1 MGKSQTNSIQHVMS
15 SPTYLKKFFAKAFN
29 TSILE
34 KKRMAWVDYLRG
46 IAILLVVYRHVLLG
60 LQRANMDIPIAL
72 VNANMIFFS
81 FRMPL
86 FFILSGIFIN
96 GSIARR
102 PLNKLIYI
110 KFENLLYPYLVWS
123 FIQITLQMLLSR
135 YSNSDR
141 TWIDYTYIF
150 YQPRGLDQFWYLP
163 ALFNTTIIYLL
174 LKVKGRLPA
183 WTQLL
188 LGIGFYLLAPYC
200 TRISMIS
207 DWMEFYIF
215 FALGDALSEIFFRPK
230 SQRLLNS
237 PITLL
242 IMIPIFTVT
251 QIYYLSKAGTE
262 GASIGQGPFL
272 AIALIGCFAMF
283 VLAFRLQSWDVL
295 RFLRVLGFHSLFIY
309 VMHVIIAAFTRAILT
324 KVVGIHNPVVLLFCG
339 IAIGVTLPVIIYN
352 LLIVD
357 NVGFFLFTLHKPAKK
372 PKETPETIAA

>member
-1 MGKSQTNSIQHVMS
+1 MS
-15 SPTYLKKFFAKAFN
+15 SAPTFKKLLNKAFN

-60 LQRANMDIPIAL
+60 LQRADMEIPVAL

-102 PLNKLIYI
+102 PFKKLVYI

-123 FIQITLQMLLSR
+123 FIQVTLQIVLSK

-141 TWIDYTYIF
+141 TLRDYTYIL

-163 ALFNTTIIYLL
+163 ALFNTTVIYLL
-174 LKVKGRLPA
+174 LKVKAKLPS
-183 WTQLL
+183 WSQLL
-188 LGIGFYLLAPYC
+188 LGAGFYLLAPYC
-200 TRISMIS
+200 TKISMIS

-215 FALGDALSEIFFRPK
+215 FALGDALSEIFFKPK
-230 SQRLLNS
+230 SQKVLNS
-237 PITLL
+237 MITLL

-272 AIALIGCFAMF
+272 IIALIGCFAMF
-283 VLAFRLQSWDVL
+283 VLAFRLQTWDLL

-309 VMHVIIAAFTRAILT
+309 VMHVMIAAFTRAVLT
-324 KVVGIHNPVVLLFCG
+324 KAFHIHNPVVLLFTG

-357 NVGFFLFTLHKPAKK
+357 NVGYFLFTPKKPVKK

>member
-1 MGKSQTNSIQHVMS
+1 MGKSETNSIQPIMS
-15 SPTYLKKFFAKAFN
+15 SATYLKKIFAKAFN

-72 VNANMIFFS
+72 VDANMIFFS

-102 PLNKLIYI
+102 PLNKLVYI

-123 FIQITLQMLLSR
+123 FIQVTLQILLSR

-141 TWIDYTYIF
+141 SWVDYTYIF

-174 LKVKGRLPA
+174 LKVKGKLPSWA
-183 WTQLL
+183 QLL
-188 LGIGFYLLAPYC
+188 LGVGFYLLAPYC

-283 VLAFRLQSWDVL
+283 VLAFRLQSWDIL

-324 KVVGIHNPVVLLFCG
+324 KVVGIHNPVVLLFSG
-339 IAIGVTLPVIIYN
+339 IAVGVTLPVIIYN

-357 NVGFFLFTLHKPAKK
+357 NVGYFLFTLHKPAKK

>member
-1 MGKSQTNSIQHVMS
+1 MTSAS
-15 SPTYLKKFFAKAFN
+15 YLKKAFAKAFN

-34 KKRMAWVDYLRG
+34 KNRMAWVDYLRG

-60 LQRANMDIPIAL
+60 LQRANMNIPVAL

-96 GSIARR
+96 GSISRR

-123 FIQITLQMLLSR
+123 FIQITLQILLSR

-141 TWIDYTYIF
+141 TIMDYTLIF

-163 ALFNTTIIYLL
+163 ALFNTTVIYLL
-174 LKVKGRLPA
+174 LKVKGKLPA
-183 WTQLL
+183 WAQLL
-188 LGIGFYLLAPYC
+188 LGTGFYLLAPYC

-215 FALGDALSEIFFRPK
+215 FALGDALSDIFFRPK
-230 SQRLLNS
+230 SQQILRS

-242 IMIPIFTVT
+242 IMIPIFTAT
-251 QIYYLSKAGTE
+251 QIYYLSRAGAE

-283 VLAFRLQSWDVL
+283 VLAFRLQSWNIL

-324 KVVGIHNPVVLLFCG
+324 KVVGIHNPTVLLFCG

-352 LLIVD
+352 WLIVD
-357 NVGFFLFTLHKPAKK
+357 NVGYFLFTLHKPAKK
-372 PKETPETIAA
+372 PKEKPETIAA